1 MKQIPLLFVLCC
13 LLGWGCAANKPE
25 GDVVPMG
32 GAPLTGNGKAQVG
45 LPYLDFTAPKLEG
58 GSLGLSSLVGRHVV
72 LVQFWGLRC
81 APCLA
86 EFGFL
91 VDLQNRYGKEGLR
104 IIGVNTDGLDAPRLS
119 QAMAARQLNAPY
131 PILLDSDFSI
141 SKRYTDWL
149 IPVSVLIDRSGIVEA
164 IHTGYR
170 PELDSVIEAEVV
182 RLLGR

>member
-1 MKQIPLLFVLCC
+1 LKRIPLLLLLCC
-13 LLGWGCAANKPE
+13 FLGWGCAAQKPE

-32 GAPLTGNGKAQVG
+32 GAPAPGNGKAEVG
-45 LPYLDFTAPKLEG
+45 APYLDFTAPKLEG
-58 GSLGLSSLVGRHVV
+58 GSLRLSSLVGRHVV
-72 LVQFWGLRC
+72 LIQFWGIRC

-91 VDLQNRYGKEGLR
+91 ANLQNRYGKEGLQVL
-104 IIGVNTDGLDAPRLS
+104 GVNTDGVDAPRLS
-119 QAMAARQLNAPY
+119 EAMAARQLSAPY
-131 PILLDSDFSI
+131 PMLLDSDFSI
-141 SKRYTDWL
+141 AKRYTPWL
-149 IPVSVLIDRSGIVEA
+149 IPVSVLISRSGLVEA